1 MKIALL
7 TLGTR
12 GDVQPFAVLGK
23 ALQERG
29 HDITLATARNF
40 ESFINSYSLKF
51 QPVDAD
57 FQQILNS
64 EEGKKMMSNPFSAR
78 KHLNR
83 LIYPMIEDALNT
95 FYKISNQ
102 HDCVLFHV
110 KAMADYFADGTNAIL
125 IRTNVVPA
133 IEPTREFINPIISF
147 SGLPKI
153 FNRFSYKFSDWGMK
167 MMSKPI
173 FQFRKHWGLNGK
185 VSKENLL
192 SLYGISPH
200 YLPQPKDFPSTTHF
214 TGFWLDRSEKE
225 LEPALVE
232 FLQAGAPPLLLTL
245 GSMPFESKLDLAST
259 LKEMVEELKIR
270 LIVVRG
276 WGLTDTPELENNK
289 DIRVIHSA
297 PYEKLFPLVKAV
309 IQHGGIGTIAACL
322 KAGKPFM
329 TCPVLYPL
337 GDQHFWG
344 MIGFK
349 QGVSIKPIP
358 LKKLTKE
365 KLFNSVK
372 ELLSNDSLYEN
383 SIKMREKLKDEDGV
397 GNAIRLIEEKMSFKK
412 FS

>member
-40 ESFINSYSLKF
+40 ETFINSYSLNF
-51 QPVDAD
+51 HPVDAD

-95 FYKISNQ
+95 FYSISKQ

-110 KAMADYFADGTNAIL
+110 KAMADYFADGTNATL

-133 IEPTREFINPIISF
+133 IEPTSEFINPIISF
-147 SGLPKI
+147 SGLPRA

-167 MMSKPI
+167 MMGKPI
-173 FQFRKHWGLNGK
+173 KEFRKKWGLDGP
-185 VSKENLL
+185 VRDSKLL
-192 SLYGISPH
+192 SIYGISPH
-200 YLPQPKDFPSTTHF
+200 YLPQPKDFPKTTHF
-214 TGFWLDRSEKE
+214 TGFWLDRSDKE
-225 LEPALVE
+225 LDQRLVD
-232 FLQAGAPPLLLTL
+232 FLQVGDPPILLTL
-245 GSMPFESKLDLAST
+245 GSMPFESKLNLAIT
-259 LKEMVEELKIR
+259 LKEMVEKLKIR
-270 LIVVRG
+270 LIVIRG
-276 WGLTDTPELENNK
+276 WGLTETSELENDTN
-289 DIRVIHSA
+289 IIVIDSA
-297 PYEKLFPLVKAV
+297 PYEKLFPFVKAV

-322 KAGKPFM
+322 KAGKPFL

-344 MIGFK
+344 MIGYK
-349 QGVSIKPIP
+349 QGVGMKPIP
-358 LKKLTKE
+358 LKKITRE
-365 KLFNSVK
+365 KLFEAVK
-372 ELLSNDSLYEN
+372 ELVSNQSLYAN
-383 SIKMREKLKDEDGV
+383 AQMMMEKLKDEDGV
-397 GNAIRLIEEKMSFKK
+397 ANAIKLIEEKMNL
-412 FS
+412 